1 MCQANAHLEA
11 AETWSEKQSCDL
23 LVLVIQPI
31 FYDQIVI
38 KQCYNHCSCRFYIW
52 ILHTAVLSDS
62 WTTIQHIPFLAAQ
75 WD

>member
-38 KQCYNHCSCRFYIW
+38 KQCYNHCSCRFYI
-52 ILHTAVLSDS
+52 
-62 WTTIQHIPFLAAQ
+62 
-75 WD
+75 